1 MAVLTTPVKIGT
13 LELKNRLV
21 MPPMATAKGAETGEV
36 TRPLIDYYEEKSRG
50 GYIGLIITEHFYI
63 SQEGKANKGQ
73 ISIADDSCIPGLQK
87 LTDAI
92 HKNGAKTFA
101 QINHAGG
108 RAEMKITGKS
118 VLGVSASTVPGMI
131 ETAPAEMSLT
141 DIQKLIADFVSA
153 AIRAKK
159 AGYDG
164 VEIHSAH
171 GYMLDQFYSPLS
183 NKRTDAYNAQTMENR
198 LRLHTEVIRA
208 VREAVGQDY
217 PIALRLGGC
226 DYIDGGATEQD
237 AVEAAKLLEKT
248 GIDLLDISGGFC
260 RYVRPGCKEQ
270 GYFSEM
276 AKAVKAAVHIPVLVA
291 GGVVEANFAEQLL
304 QDKRADLIGVGHV
317 VMKDSLWAKK
327 AVESLQ

>member
-1 MAVLTTPVKIGT
+1 M
-13 LELKNRLV
+13 
-21 MPPMATAKGAETGEV
+21 
-36 TRPLIDYYEEKSRG
+36 
-50 GYIGLIITEHFYI
+50 
-63 SQEGKANKGQ
+63 
-73 ISIADDSCIPGLQK
+73 
-87 LTDAI
+87 
-92 HKNGAKTFA
+92 
-101 QINHAGG
+101 
-108 RAEMKITGKS
+108 
-118 VLGVSASTVPGMI
+118 
-131 ETAPAEMSLT
+131 
-141 DIQKLIADFVSA
+141 
-153 AIRAKK
+153 
-159 AGYDG
+159 
-164 VEIHSAH
+164 
-171 GYMLDQFYSPLS
+171 
-183 NKRTDAYNAQTMENR
+183 
-198 LRLHTEVIRA
+198 RLHTEVIRA

-260 RYVRPGCKEQ
+260 RYVGCKEQ

-304 QDKRADLIGVGHV
+304 QDKRADLIGVGRA

>member
-141 DIQKLIADFVSA
+141 DIQNSLLILYQPPYAQ
-153 AIRAKK
+153 KK
-159 AGYDG
+159 QAMTVWKSIPRTVICSTSFILLCQTNGQMP
-164 VEIHSAH
+164 ITRR
-171 GYMLDQFYSPLS
+171 PW
-183 NKRTDAYNAQTMENR
+183 RTD
-198 LRLHTEVIRA
+198 
-208 VREAVGQDY
+208 
-217 PIALRLGGC
+217 
-226 DYIDGGATEQD
+226 
-237 AVEAAKLLEKT
+237 
-248 GIDLLDISGGFC
+248 
-260 RYVRPGCKEQ
+260 
-270 GYFSEM
+270 
-276 AKAVKAAVHIPVLVA
+276 
-291 GGVVEANFAEQLL
+291 
-304 QDKRADLIGVGHV
+304 
-317 VMKDSLWAKK
+317 
-327 AVESLQ
+327 